1 MRIQWGPAD
10 TGSCKPRSRSSPAL
24 RGDTVSRQ
32 CNCRKSRFSLLIR
45 IVVSGPVSA
54 LLRRSE
60 PSITRCHRIL
70 TGTSL
75 CIPTRAAS
83 ARGQGTSMAGSKRPL
98 SMYGHHGSGK
108 SGTAEIHPEPTLN
121 DTCRTILGVR
131 SLGSAPLKRSGY
143 SRFVRRGCT
152 DRASRERR
160 RGGARFESRR
170 CRDWRAAPWR
180 PRCRRP

>member
-1 MRIQWGPAD
+1 MAIIGKSLILVQHFWRETCLPQMRMQWGPAD

-45 IVVSGPVSA
+45 IVVSGTVSA

-60 PSITRCHRIL
+60 PSITRCHQIL

-83 ARGQGTSMAGSKRPL
+83 ARGQGD
-98 SMYGHHGSGK
+98 
-108 SGTAEIHPEPTLN
+108 LN
-121 DTCRTILGVR
+121 GR
-131 SLGSAPLKRSGY
+131 
-143 SRFVRRGCT
+143 
-152 DRASRERR
+152 
-160 RGGARFESRR
+160 
-170 CRDWRAAPWR
+170 
-180 PRCRRP
+180 